1 MKHQGVE
8 EDGVLGAKPEKT
20 KLTRTGNSQVLV
32 LQGKLEL
39 GNAAIEKQDVRTD
52 LMQIE
57 LENPE
62 KEWETVD
69 AWFVRQKQMDV
80 LLADRHVD

>member
-1 MKHQGVE
+1 MYW
-8 EDGVLGAKPEKT
+8 GAKPEKT
-20 KLTRTGNSQVLV
+20 KLTRTGNLQVLV

-39 GNAAIEKQDVRTD
+39 GNAAIEKQDVPTD